1 MAAGA
6 FMKLTNEVL
15 GHASLRVGLRLN
27 FRAHGLAR
35 IGDLSAFAESMKGM
49 FAKSGLP
56 ESLVMITAYA
66 IPLYT
71 VIETP
76 EEGRNA

>member
-1 MAAGA
+1 
-6 FMKLTNEVL
+6 
-15 GHASLRVGLRLN
+15 
-27 FRAHGLAR
+27 
-35 IGDLSAFAESMKGM
+35 MKGM